1 MDKPVESQSR
11 LEIRAIKV
19 RDVIKQF
26 NRMEIAVP
34 EFQRGYVWK
43 PARAPCLMDSL
54 YHGLPISSLLMW
66 VSDAQVRSRSV
77 QPRPFLGR
85 TVSWLIDGQQR
96 VTTLARIYSGE
107 EGLDPM
113 ALT

>member
-11 LEIRAIKV
+11 LETRSIKV

-43 PARAPCLMDSL
+43 SGRAPSLMDSI
-54 YHGLPISSLLMW
+54 YHGFPISSFLMDRTCASLTHTPKAP
-66 VSDAQVRSRSV
+66 V
-77 QPRPFLGR
+77 PRL
-85 TVSWLIDGQQR
+85 
-96 VTTLARIYSGE
+96 
-107 EGLDPM
+107 
-113 ALT
+113 